1 MIVSLPTYICLQGT
15 APTLGNLHS
24 GGERQVLIAE
34 LWGNSV
40 KNGDNAEKNGLIL
53 IFHLLLFNIYY

>member
-24 GGERQVLIAE
+24 GGERQVLIAV

-40 KNGDNAEKNGLIL
+40 KNGDNAEKKRFDTYFPPAFI
-53 IFHLLLFNIYY
+53 